1 MNRPSR
7 RRLRPLTLEAKPM
20 SQPATPSPPAKRDFS
35 HAAEGQRLWNQLTKG
50 MEGIYRVAK
59 DYEDQGLP
67 GNPLPQLKYI
77 HSDLGELIT
86 KLEQRSK

>member
-7 RRLRPLTLEAKPM
+7 RRSRLPLLTKVEPM
-20 SQPATPSPPAKRDFS
+20 SQPQPCPPARDFS

-59 DYEDQGLP
+59 DYEEMGLP
-67 GNPLPQLKYI
+67 GDPLPQLYLI
-77 HSDLGELIT
+77 HSDLGSLIR
-86 KLEQRSK
+86 KLEQRTK

>member
-7 RRLRPLTLEAKPM
+7 RRLRHPTPEAKTM
-20 SQPATPSPPAKRDFS
+20 SQPATPCPPARDFS

-59 DYEDQGLP
+59 DYEELGLP
-67 GNPLPQLKYI
+67 GDPLPQLYGI
-77 HSDLGELIT
+77 HKDLTALIR
-86 KLEQRSK
+86 KLETRTKQ

>member
-7 RRLRPLTLEAKPM
+7 RKSRLPM
-20 SQPATPSPPAKRDFS
+20 PEPKTVSQPSQPCPPGRDFS

-59 DYEDQGLP
+59 DYEEMGLP
-67 GNPLPQLKYI
+67 GNPLSQLYLI
-77 HSDLGELIT
+77 HADLGALIK